1 MDDPI
6 NANTM
11 FLADKPSSSLQVTSQ
26 CVICMH
32 KNGNYLILD
41 QKLLSKATIS
51 DSLSF
56 RNVTL
61 AAEMPALR
69 SPIASARDRF
79 INDFFESTPDE
90 VPEMIKSLTSME
102 QYSSFNFFRTKAI
115 LSLEIP
121 AKGDSSKRSSML
133 SKTSN
138 NCGLIGSMNV

>member
-1 MDDPI
+1 MPAEIVRPALTTAAKGSVVSAKMPMPMKMNKRKRNRMMDDPI

-69 SPIASARDRF
+69 S
-79 INDFFESTPDE
+79 
-90 VPEMIKSLTSME
+90 
-102 QYSSFNFFRTKAI
+102 
-115 LSLEIP
+115 
-121 AKGDSSKRSSML
+121 
-133 SKTSN
+133 
-138 NCGLIGSMNV
+138 